1 MVDAG
6 YTNGM
11 DFLSPYRGECYYL
24 SEFRDGQQPHMPK
37 EFFNM
42 KYSSACIVIKQC
54 FGILEKRWAILRS
67 PVFYDIVTQR
77 HIIFVCCM
85 LHNFI
90 RKEMLINVMGEEID
104 NDGIRDNV
112 DETQFIESIELSN
125 EWIIWRDNL
134 AQEM

>member
-42 KYSSACIVIKQC
+42 KHSSACIVIKQC
-54 FGILEKRWAILRS
+54 FGILKKRWAILRS

-90 RKEMLINVMGEEID
+90 RKEMLINVMEEEID